1 MYRHLRGKQRGFYLQ
16 SLSFSD
22 YKAVVN
28 CRLICAVAVG
38 LKCCN
43 NLRNLAY
50 SILYSIRQ
58 WVLSVFQCSYY
69 WKMHNLVVRTKAI
82 TKTFGVAKLLLI
94 SNFWGSGFGSVLTDF
109 PFILVGFCFFPCFP
123 SRLLFSLRQKASTR
137 RRRAR
142 QHNTLISET
151 RVSGRMSIASLPRS
165 VTRLLFTSKCCAILG
180 GSKTQYG
187 RINRYVQLSYDA
199 VAALH

>member
-94 SNFWGSGFGSVLTDF
+94 SNFGGQDSVRF
-109 PFILVGFCFFPCFP
+109 SPIFRSFWSASVSFRASLVGFYF
-123 SRLLFSLRQKASTR
+123 RYDKR
-137 RRRAR
+137 RRRDDGAHVSTTRWYLKPAYRDACRLPVFLAR
-142 QHNTLISET
+142 
-151 RVSGRMSIASLPRS
+151 SLGCSLHRN
-165 VTRLLFTSKCCAILG
+165 VV
-180 GSKTQYG
+180 QY
-187 RINRYVQLSYDA
+187 
-199 VAALH
+199 